1 MKQQKTFN
9 IDIAQFG
16 DMINSAYEHAKSV
29 MNIIKVFKFNELDEY
44 RKILDEATKDYSSL
58 RVEKICSED
67 YLENHSAKLGA
78 KELALKEII
87 NEIEEYRQNLGE
99 YIVELYNK
107 SDKEMREIEKKTGVE
122 NKLKL
127 MEVIDDDNELINLLA
142 ATKRQFED
150 ILYEMNSKPV
160 KASKDKNAV
169 FTFKVHR
176 PELISSIDGTCSVLN
191 ADEPE
196 ALQLQC

>member
-44 RKILDEATKDYSSL
+44 REILDEATKDYSSL

-87 NEIEEYRQNLGE
+87 
-99 YIVELYNK
+99 
-107 SDKEMREIEKKTGVE
+107 
-122 NKLKL
+122 
-127 MEVIDDDNELINLLA
+127 DDIFSFIFPGKIGAFD
-142 ATKRQFED
+142 FF
-150 ILYEMNSKPV
+150 S
-160 KASKDKNAV
+160 
-169 FTFKVHR
+169 
-176 PELISSIDGTCSVLN
+176 SSIC
-191 ADEPE
+191 
-196 ALQLQC
+196 